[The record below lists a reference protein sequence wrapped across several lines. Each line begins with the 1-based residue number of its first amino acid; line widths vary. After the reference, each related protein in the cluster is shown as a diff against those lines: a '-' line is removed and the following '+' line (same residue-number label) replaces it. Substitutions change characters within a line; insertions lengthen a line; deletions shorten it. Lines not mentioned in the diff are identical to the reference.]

1 MMKNSGLQILS
12 LFIFISLLTGL
23 KNPAVEIND
32 LERLRLK
39 GKVRSVMETMYAISE
54 KSEPSGNNEI
64 IYQKLTLFDE
74 NGYEKETRLYRNNA
88 EYLISRFVPGKDGK
102 PDEKNEFLP
111 DGTLN
116 LNVTYK
122 YDEKGFRSEAIYN
135 WSENRIIGEICE
147 QYDYYDDI
155 LQNEIFNR
163 VEYKSDYRG
172 YFTEEKFITSGG
184 EVSFILASKYDFR
197 GNRLESGYLKGNGM
211 LSWITKYKYDRYD
224 NLIESRVFKS
234 NRAVVESEYKYQFD
248 ATGNWLTR
256 KEKREVY
263 VNILTAG
270 INTSDML
277 TERTIE
283 YY

>member
-1 MMKNSGLQILS
+1 MKNPGLQVLLLLI
-12 LFIFISLLTGL
+12 LTGL
-23 KNPAVEIND
+23 LTALRIPTLEIND
-32 LERLRLK
+32 LERLYLK
-39 GKVRSVMETMYAISE
+39 GKVRSVMEIKYAINN
-54 KSEPSGNNEI
+54 KSGKSGNNEI
-64 IYQKLTLFDE
+64 IYKKLTLFDE
-74 NGYEKETRLYRNNA
+74 NGYENEIRLYHDKA
-88 EYLISRFVPGKDGK
+88 EYLISRFVPGLDGK
-102 PDEKNEFLP
+102 PAEKNETLP

-116 LNVTYK
+116 LNVNYH
-122 YDEKGFRSEAIYN
+122 YNEKGFLSEAFYN
-135 WSENRIIGEICE
+135 WSENRITGEMCE

-163 VEYKSDYRG
+163 VEFQSDYRG
-172 YFTEEKFITSGG
+172 YCTEEKFITSGG
-184 EVSFILASKYDFR
+184 GISFIIASKYDFR
-197 GNRLESGYLKGNGM
+197 GNRLESAYLKGNGM
-211 LSWITKYKYDRYD
+211 LSWMTKYKYDRYD

-248 ATGNWLTR
+248 DTGNWVTR

-270 INTSDML
+270 INTADML